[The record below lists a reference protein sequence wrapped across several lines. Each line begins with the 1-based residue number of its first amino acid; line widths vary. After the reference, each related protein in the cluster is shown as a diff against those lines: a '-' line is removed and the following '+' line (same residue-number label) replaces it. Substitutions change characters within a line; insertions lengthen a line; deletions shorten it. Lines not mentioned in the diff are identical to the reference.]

1 MPLLSRIYF
10 NAVFGALGGL
20 MGWVFFGVLGDKNPE
35 AQFVLANAALGGAV
49 IGGAIGYF
57 VVSVEAIRDRSL
69 PRFARLASYG
79 VLLGLVG
86 GALGM
91 TVGDQV
97 NFLLIR
103 LLGDS
108 LPVTM
113 LARGLGWSLLGVT
126 IGMSEGIAARSLG
139 KFSYGMVGGAL
150 GGFFGRRALRV
161 VSLLRPRG
169 VGHHLFLSALGLV
182 LLGACIGSLSAL
194 VQSVFQ
200 PASVPVCAAGRRDAS
215 IRLKNRPICWVALK
229 TPTSPCSAT

>member
-20 MGWVFFGVLGDKNPE
+20 MGWVLFGVFGDKNPD
-35 AQFVLANAALGGAV
+35 AQAVLANAALGGAV

-91 TVGDQV
+91 TAGDQV

-113 LARGLGWSLLGVT
+113 VARGLGWSLLGVA

-139 KFSYGMVGGAL
+139 KFSYGMIGGAL
-150 GGFFGRRALRV
+150 AAFWAARSSNGFTPLPAQPWPPLIFGALSAWCCSALASARYRRSCNRYFSRRACAFCA
-161 VSLLRPRG
+161 
-169 VGHHLFLSALGLV
+169 VGKRARIST
-182 LLGACIGSLSAL
+182 
-194 VQSVFQ
+194 
-200 PASVPVCAAGRRDAS
+200 R
-215 IRLKNRPICWVALK
+215 
-229 TPTSPCSAT
+229 